1 MSGDIREYSTQ
12 VFAPS
17 HIVQILQAN
26 GLALKKSF
34 GQNLL
39 INRDAALRTLQYAN
53 LHAGDRVL
61 EIGPGLGALTF
72 LLAGIVQEV
81 VAIEIDRG
89 FAAHLSR
96 KTEEFACG
104 TVRIIHSDFLSLRLD
119 DLPFSEPPNRV
130 LSNFPYSI
138 AIKSLIRIVDEFHSV
153 DSITGMVQREL
164 ADRISA
170 SPGDKQYSFV
180 SVYLQYHMEVR
191 VVERRIGPQN
201 FFPSPDVESSIV
213 VLKRKRGQSGPEMK
227 LFKDVVKKAFS
238 SRRKRLAKNLQS
250 LPLKGSRSRV
260 ERIVY
265 ELFNNPGIR
274 AEELSV
280 ADFTR
285 LCTALRPSV
294 KG

>member
-1 MSGDIREYSTQ
+1 M
-12 VFAPS
+12 
-17 HIVQILQAN
+17 
-26 GLALKKSF
+26 
-34 GQNLL
+34 
-39 INRDAALRTLQYAN
+39 RTLHYAD

-72 LLAGIVQEV
+72 LLTGIVREV
-81 VAIEIDRG
+81 VAVEIDRG

-96 KTEEFACG
+96 KKEEFACD
-104 TVRIIHSDFLSLRLD
+104 TIRIIHGDFLSLRLS
-119 DLPFSEPPNRV
+119 DLPFSESPNRV

-138 AIKSLIRIVDEFHSV
+138 AIKSLIRIADEFNSV
-153 DSITGMVQREL
+153 DSVTGMVQREL
-164 ADRISA
+164 ADRITA

-180 SVYLQYHMEVR
+180 SVYLQYHMDVR

-201 FFPSPDVESSIV
+201 FFPSPDIESSIV
-213 VLKRKRGQSGPEMK
+213 VLKRKRGQSGLEGK

-250 LPLKGSRSRV
+250 LPLKDSRSQV
-260 ERIVY
+260 ERIVD

-280 ADFTR
+280 FDFTR
-285 LCTALRPSV
+285 LCAALMPHV
-294 KG
+294 TGY